1 MYQNHSHRRHNMR
14 LELHTE
20 SRLVTYS
27 IESDYI
33 HTLLAEVT
41 ALPVLITRQSYNN
54 FTKHLDR
61 ACKVSMSVESHTR
74 DLYIMDAEEP
84 YIIISTK
91 HEEGLVSLKKYT
103 IEDKFIY
110 NRYILRYNLPLK
122 LEEA

>member
-1 MYQNHSHRRHNMR
+1 MYQNHSHRRHNMS
-14 LELHTE
+14 LELH
-20 SRLVTYS
+20 
-27 IESDYI
+27 
-33 HTLLAEVT
+33 
-41 ALPVLITRQSYNN
+41 
-54 FTKHLDR
+54 
-61 ACKVSMSVESHTR
+61 
-74 DLYIMDAEEP
+74 AEEP